1 MQNLITRKQAAE
13 RLGISTK
20 TLDQARINGLIAYVQ
35 FVDNGCV
42 YFTEAALDEY
52 IAKCTHRARPA
63 DSARPTYRK
72 RRE

>member
-52 IAKCTHRARPA
+52 IAKCTHRARPV